1 MTLTACIAVSL
12 GSVLLLAPPALAKPD
27 KELLERAATTLERG
41 VKSGDFDT
49 RAAAVAGLGNL
60 PKKRALPLVTDALT
74 DPQWAVRAAAIGA
87 LRDLRDTRAWEKAVI
102 AALRDLKIDVSLGS
116 LPLLE
121 PLGAKRGAAL
131 LVKALR
137 TDDFPKPERVAIAL
151 AQRGGDW
158 MVEGYR
164 AALRA
169 RGPFVAAFE
178 AQLTRL
184 PLPDALPLW
193 KDGLAKRTPEVQREL
208 LARLAAHAED
218 AGDVA
223 FIAPLLKS
231 SDADIAF
238 ETARLLARYE
248 NRAGRAVLVAAA
260 ESADDARR
268 LAALRALEPIA
279 TADLFDI
286 VRPIVTDRSA
296 DLELLLAAYAIFH
309 KGKNPKL
316 AAYLDGQL
324 TNTDINQRAA
334 AVAYIGEV
342 KGRAAIDDLVPLLGA
357 GPLVIRV
364 QAARS
369 LGRLGQR
376 AAIQPLQRA
385 LQSATDKEFKLAL
398 LAALADVKDA
408 EIIPVVRFYLNDF
421 DKDVQRA
428 AVRALTLVPH
438 ESGVPDLEQALQS
451 RDREIRVMALEALV
465 KQDPERN
472 LRQFTSAL
480 QWIDPGF
487 VTDLVKSWK
496 GQARPHLE
504 AALASSRDDMR
515 AAALAATRHLDEADQ
530 QALTATLVR
539 EGKRDELR
547 VAALDRHVEL
557 AGRAA
562 APLLAELARGDHAG
576 LKVAALE
583 HLGRVAPRDHL
594 DLLIAALDDPAER
607 LRVIAAGALVGL

>member
-1 MTLTACIAVSL
+1 MNLTARLAATL
-12 GSVLLLAPPALAKPD
+12 ASVLLLAPPVLAKPD
-27 KELLERAATTLERG
+27 KELVERAATTLERG

-60 PKKRALPLVTDALT
+60 PKKRAMPLVTDALT

-87 LRDLRDTRAWEKAVI
+87 LRDLRDTRAWEAAVI
-102 AALRDLKIDVSLGS
+102 EALRDLKIDVSLGS

-121 PLGAKRGAAL
+121 PLGPKRGAAL
-131 LVKALR
+131 LAKALR
-137 TDDFPKPERVAIAL
+137 TKDFPKPERVAIAL

-169 RGPFVAAFE
+169 RGPFVEAFE

-193 KDGLAKRTPEVQREL
+193 KDGLTQRSPEVQREL
-208 LARLAAHAED
+208 LARLAAHAGEPI
-218 AGDVA
+218 DVA
-223 FIAPLLKS
+223 FIVPLLKS
-231 SDADIAF
+231 DDANIAF
-238 ETARLLARYE
+238 ETARLLARHD
-248 NRAGRAVLVAAA
+248 NRAGRAVLIAAA

-296 DLELLLAAYAIFH
+296 DLDLLLAAYAIFH

-376 AAIQPLQRA
+376 AAIPPLQRA

-428 AVRALTLVPH
+428 AVRALAAVPH
-438 ESGVPDLEQALQS
+438 ETGVPDLEQALQS

-487 VTDLVKSWK
+487 VTDLVKAWK

-515 AAALAATRHLDEADQ
+515 ATAMAALRHLDKADQ
-530 QALTATLVR
+530 EAITAALVR
-539 EGKRDELR
+539 DGKRDELR
-547 VAALDRHVEL
+547 LASLDRYVEL
-557 AGRAA
+557 AGRGAS
-562 APLLAELARGDHAG
+562 PLLGELARGGHAG

-583 HLGRVAPRDHL
+583 HLGRIAPKDHL
-594 DLLIAALDDPAER
+594 DLLTAALDDPAER
-607 LRVIAAGALVGL
+607 LRVIAAGALVGM